1 MVRSVKNYFYSK
13 TEEKR
18 GVKMQIVKSAEYFLF
33 ANYSTQRSY
42 RNQDA
47 TLKRKS
53 PEHSFY
59 RQICQKIPLLKNRRK
74 KEV

>member
-1 MVRSVKNYFYSK
+1 
-13 TEEKR
+13 
-18 GVKMQIVKSAEYFLF
+18 MQIVKSAEYFLF

-59 RQICQKIPLLKNRRK
+59 RQIYQKNTATQKQKK
-74 KEV
+74 KEKKCKMQIVKSAESFLFAN